1 MRMHRYKCTEIVVN
15 VLSPHF
21 VELLVADIGDSKYS
35 LIIDEATDISTT
47 KLLGV
52 VVRYFSAAQ
61 KSIVTTFLALIELDD
76 GTAVTIV
83 RALKNLL
90 TRMGLDKKRLLGIGV
105 DNASVNTGVNNGIF
119 ETIKPGPEV
128 DFVRQRC
135 VAFTV
140 KLSNELRQRL
150 PSNFKILQG
159 MARLS
164 VGACLRVL
172 KEPITELAEHFGVQ
186 PNEIDLV
193 NTQWKKLTLVDWA
206 NTTDTI
212 AFWSEAIAYRDAA
225 GSNPFHE
232 LAQLAVDVLSLPHSN
247 AEVERVF

>member
-119 ETIKPGPEV
+119 ETIKLVLAFRVVLDVCRVPC
-128 DFVRQRC
+128 VRRKQKRGRISDPHQCAIGQQRLDNLQALEGQIQSHVHVGYYNC
-135 VAFTV
+135 A
-140 KLSNELRQRL
+140 LRQTR
-150 PSNFKILQG
+150 II
-159 MARLS
+159 
-164 VGACLRVL
+164 VL
-172 KEPITELAEHFGVQ
+172 
-186 PNEIDLV
+186 
-193 NTQWKKLTLVDWA
+193 
-206 NTTDTI
+206 
-212 AFWSEAIAYRDAA
+212 
-225 GSNPFHE
+225 
-232 LAQLAVDVLSLPHSN
+232 
-247 AEVERVF
+247 VERAKGKECFRRSSSFEMHCRCSNVCA